1 MDWQAFVDNIDAV
14 TCVISVEMKE
24 DGHYGDICIVCGNE
38 AYVKSIE
45 LASETTLT
53 ARDLYKIING
63 KPTKLTLYKKLGGK
77 LIPLDEHTKEV
88 KT

>member
-1 MDWQAFVDNIDAV
+1 MSYKYGINIHV
-14 TCVISVEMKE
+14 YE
-24 DGHYGDICIVCGNE
+24 DHP
-38 AYVKSIE
+38 YVKSIE

-53 ARDLYKIING
+53 ARDLYRKING